1 MKLPVPAVSGSMI
14 HGQRVDIVL
23 PVYNEER
30 DLAKS
35 VLKLRRF
42 LHSRLASYRWHIVIV
57 DNASSDTTSEIGQIL
72 ADQFPDLTYRRL
84 EERGRGR
91 ALRHAWQA
99 SSAEIVCYM
108 DVDLS
113 TDLES
118 LGPLIASVTEEG
130 YDLATGSRLIAGAR
144 VKRSFKREVLSRC
157 YNLLLRGLLRVGFND
172 SQCGFKAMRRQVV
185 EPLLTQV
192 LDQAWFFDSELLIK
206 AQWMGLRIKE
216 IPVCWVEDPE
226 SRVKLWETSWN
237 YIRSIARLR
246 KERRPQATHLG
257 IVGFICSSPPVSDFI
272 RNVLAGG
279 LRPIKQRIRQ
289 ALVRA
294 PQDRVLDVGCGS
306 GIFSQLVKGRYI
318 GIDTDCRFIEYARRR
333 YGVPNRVQFECHPA
347 AHVPYADQL
356 FDQGL
361 LINVMHHLPDD
372 ALHQALG
379 ELGRMTRHQVIIV
392 DMVPLKYNLLGMLCY
407 RLDQGQ
413 HIRAF
418 AEQAAHVARFVDIRE
433 SGCFRSGIN
442 LHSWFVGTPK
452 RNQRVTEM
460 AEEAHATA

>member
-1 MKLPVPAVSGSMI
+1 MKSPVPGVSGMT

-42 LHSRLASYRWHIVIV
+42 LHSRLANYRWHIVIV

-91 ALRHAWQA
+91 ALRHAWQT

-144 VKRSFKREVLSRC
+144 VKRSFKREALSRC

-226 SRVKLWETSWN
+226 SRVKIWETSWN
-237 YIRSIARLR
+237 YLQSIARLR
-246 KERRPQATHLG
+246 RERSAQGTAPRSL
-257 IVGFICSSPPVSDFI
+257 VEWICSHPASSDVI
-272 RNVLAGG
+272 RNILAGG
-279 LRPIKQRIRQ
+279 LIAIKRRVQQ
-289 ALVRA
+289 ALARF
-294 PQDRVLDVGCGS
+294 PQDRILDMGCGS
-306 GIFSQLVKGRYI
+306 GAFSQLARGEYV
-318 GIDTDCRFIEYARRR
+318 GIDTDRAFLEYARRR
-333 YGVPNRVQFECHPA
+333 YGVPNRVRFECHPA
-347 AHVPYADQL
+347 AHIPYADQS

-372 ALHQALG
+372 ALPRALG
-379 ELGRMTRHQVIIV
+379 ELGRVTRHQVIIV
-392 DMVPLKYNLLGMLCY
+392 DMVPLKYNLLGRLCY
-407 RLDQGQ
+407 RLDQGK
-413 HIRAF
+413 HIRSL
-418 AEQAAHVARFVDIRE
+418 AEQAAHVARFIDIRA
-433 SGCFRSGIN
+433 SGCFRSGVN
-442 LHSWFVGTPK
+442 LHSWFVGTP
-452 RNQRVTEM
+452 QRHQHVTEI
-460 AEEAHATA
+460 AEEAHAAA